1 MKERE
6 KEREER
12 SELGDCV
19 NNEEPDGGRDT
30 ERGRGSVCGR
40 ERECV
45 SEKERLCVIFSRL

>member
-19 NNEEPDGGRDT
+19 NNEEPDSGRDT
-30 ERGRGSVCGR
+30 ERGRGSVCVA
-40 ERECV
+40 ERESV
-45 SEKERLCVIFSRL
+45 

>member
-1 MKERE
+1 VKERE

-30 ERGRGSVCGR
+30 ERGRGSVCVA
-40 ERECV
+40 ERESV
-45 SEKERLCVIFSRL
+45 